1 MKTLF
6 ELLSQEGAEAG
17 GRPGE
22 APAGFGDPE
31 GEYRA
36 ATLGCGVAYRRDRR
50 LLRVCG
56 RAPRR
61 MLNGIVTNA
70 LADPPIP
77 VAALRGKGG
86 GDEGEAGA
94 SGPWIISREHRERRS
109 GGLARRD
116 EGLVAALPARGAT
129 QSEAVQRG
137 CSAARMPWEVCP
149 RAAREEQGA
158 AILEGDASYG
168 TILTRKGRMVTDLV
182 ALWLGADEAAGI
194 GLEVAAAAS
203 AAVRERLV
211 RYLPPRFA
219 RFEDL
224 GDRVALFSVVGRCAR
239 DAVAKTCGRVPAS
252 GLAVL
257 GGGPLASG
265 AVVAR
270 GLEQVPSW
278 NIWVSANSAAR
289 WWRRLRE
296 EGGGAPVGTEAWRTL
311 RIEAG
316 YPAFGVDMDDTTIPI
331 EAGLGDRAFDH
342 EKGCY
347 TGQEVIVRLRDRG
360 RVNWHLRRLRFGDA
374 LPLAGQELFQPGV
387 EKPRGRVTSAAR
399 SPQLGE
405 VVGLGYVRREVEP
418 PAELRLGGREG
429 PPVSVEE
436 R

>member
-1 MKTLF
+1 MRTLV

-22 APAGFGDPE
+22 APAGFGDPD

-36 ATLGCGVAYRRDRR
+36 ATSGCGVVYRRDRR
-50 LLRVCG
+50 LLRVYG

-70 LADPPIP
+70 VADPPMP
-77 VAALRGKGG
+77 VAGVRGKGG
-86 GDEGEAGA
+86 VDEAEPEGRGE
-94 SGPWIISREHRERRS
+94 R
-109 GGLARRD
+109 
-116 EGLVAALPARGAT
+116 
-129 QSEAVQRG
+129 
-137 CSAARMPWEVCP
+137 
-149 RAAREEQGA
+149 GA

-182 ALWLGADEAAGI
+182 ALWLGADEDAGI

-203 AAVRERLV
+203 SAVRERLV

-224 GDRVALFSVVGRCAR
+224 GGQVALLSVVGNRAQ
-239 DAVAKTCGRVPAS
+239 DAVAKTCGRAPAS
-252 GLAVL
+252 GLVVL
-257 GGGPLASG
+257 GGGPLAG
-265 AVVAR
+265 GTVVAR

-278 NIWVSANSAAR
+278 NLWAPADSAAR

-296 EGGGAPVGTEAWRTL
+296 EGGAAPVGTEVWRTL

-342 EKGCY
+342 GKGCY

-360 RVNWHLRRLRFGDA
+360 RVNWHLRRLRFGDT
-374 LPLAGQELFQPGV
+374 LPLTGQELFQPGV
-387 EKPRGRVTSAAR
+387 EKPRGRVTSAVR
-399 SPQLGE
+399 SPHLGE

-418 PAELRLGGREG
+418 PAELRLGGAEG

>member
-22 APAGFGDPE
+22 APAGFGDPD

-36 ATLGCGVAYRRDRR
+36 ATSGCGVVYRRDRL
-50 LLRVCG
+50 LLRVYG

-70 LADPPIP
+70 VADPPIP
-77 VAALRGKGG
+77 VAAGRDRGG
-86 GDEGEAGA
+86 GDKGEAGA
-94 SGPWIISREHRERRS
+94 ER
-109 GGLARRD
+109 
-116 EGLVAALPARGAT
+116 
-129 QSEAVQRG
+129 
-137 CSAARMPWEVCP
+137 
-149 RAAREEQGA
+149 EQGA

-182 ALWLGADEAAGI
+182 ALWLGADEDAGI

-224 GDRVALFSVVGRCAR
+224 GDRVALLSVIGNRAQ
-239 DAVAKTCGRVPAS
+239 DAVARTCGRAPAS

-257 GGGPLASG
+257 GGGPLAGG

-270 GLEQVPSW
+270 SLEQVPSW
-278 NIWVSANSAAR
+278 NIWVPADSAAR
-289 WWRRLRE
+289 WWSRLRE
-296 EGGGAPVGTEAWRTL
+296 QGGGAPVGTEVWRTL

-374 LPLAGQELFQPGV
+374 LPLAGQELFQPGGG
-387 EKPRGRVTSAAR
+387 KPRGRVTSAVR
-399 SPQLGE
+399 STHLGE

-418 PAELRLGGREG
+418 PAELRLGSGEG

-436 R
+436 RSPS

>member
-1 MKTLF
+1 MRTLF

-17 GRPGE
+17 GRSGE
-22 APAGFGDPE
+22 APAGFGDPY

-36 ATLGCGVAYRRDRR
+36 ATLGCGVVCRRDRR
-50 LLRVCG
+50 LLRVYG

-70 LADPPIP
+70 VPDPPTP
-77 VAALRGKGG
+77 VAAGRDMGA
-86 GDEGEAGA
+86 GDEGEA
-94 SGPWIISREHRERRS
+94 
-109 GGLARRD
+109 
-116 EGLVAALPARGAT
+116 
-129 QSEAVQRG
+129 EA
-137 CSAARMPWEVCP
+137 E
-149 RAAREEQGA
+149 EEQGA

-182 ALWLGADEAAGI
+182 ALWLGADEDAGI
-194 GLEVAAAAS
+194 GLEVAAAAG

-224 GDRVALFSVVGRCAR
+224 GDRVALLSVVGNRAQ
-239 DAVAKTCGRVPAS
+239 DAVAKTCGRAPAS

-257 GGGPLASG
+257 CGGPLAGG

-278 NIWVSANSAAR
+278 NLWVPADSAAG

-296 EGGGAPVGTEAWRTL
+296 EEGGAPVGTEVWRTL
-311 RIEAG
+311 QIEAG
-316 YPAFGVDMDDTTIPI
+316 YPAFGADMDDTTIPI

-342 EKGCY
+342 GKGCY

-360 RVNWHLRRLRFGDA
+360 RVNWHLRRLRFGEA

-387 EKPRGRVTSAAR
+387 ERPRGRVTSSAR
-399 SPQLGE
+399 SPRLDE

-418 PAELRLGGREG
+418 PAELRLGSGEG